1 MDRDEHHTDA
11 RVRALLTR
19 LDGVAWLRP
28 LCAPDDD
35 ALHAAAARFDDAL
48 AAVGDELPETRAV
61 RMPDGHAVAAQWS
74 RWCEATTDRDTL
86 HIRALG
92 NAVGTAARRLDA
104 SARPA
109 HVTAWHRALDAALDA
124 ARARAPWRSEWHGSL
139 PVDHLARNALR
150 WILAHHGRAL
160 APSPW
165 EPLLDLWCDGAW
177 CAWTPDATLAVWTP
191 DAPVE
196 HLAPGERSALPDALA
211 TMDARM
217 TALGLGP
224 PPVCDARVPRMSGV
238 CVLDEVET
246 RFEVCAW
253 ELTVGRALSNTVV
266 LDDAR
271 IAKRHVRVHWRDG
284 APWITGLASAC
295 GTVVSEAAVGRAV
308 RWGFGVE
315 ARVGALRVR
324 LDDGQ

>member
-1 MDRDEHHTDA
+1 MDGPDERTDA
-11 RVRALLTR
+11 GVRALLTR
-19 LDGVAWLRP
+19 LRGATWLRP
-28 LCAPDDD
+28 ACALADE
-35 ALHAAAARFDDAL
+35 ALADAAARFDDAL
-48 AAVGDELPETRAV
+48 AAVGDGLPETRALRV
-61 RMPDGHAVAAQWS
+61 VDGPEAAARWS

-104 SARPA
+104 PAEPARLA
-109 HVTAWHRALDAALDA
+109 AWQRALGEALDA
-124 ARARAPWRSEWHGSL
+124 ARARALWTSAWRGAL

-150 WILAHHGRAL
+150 WIVAHHGRAL

-165 EPLLDLWCDGAW
+165 DPLLELWCDGAW
-177 CAWTPDATLAVWTP
+177 CTWTPDATLVVWTP
-191 DAPVE
+191 ETPVE
-196 HLAPGERSALPDALA
+196 HLVAGERRALPDTLA

-224 PPVCDARVPRMSGV
+224 PPVCDARVPRMGGV
-238 CVLDEVET
+238 CTLDDVET
-246 RFEVCAW
+246 RFEVHAW
-253 ELTVGRALSNTVV
+253 ELTIGRALSNTLV

-271 IAKRHVRVHWRDG
+271 IAKRHARVHWRDG
-284 APWITGLASAC
+284 GPWITGLASAC

-324 LDDGQ
+324 LDEGQ